1 MAAFVST
8 ETLLSRRLKRVL
20 KGKMG
25 TGICSFS
32 VLGIGIFMSFITGNG
47 IFMYFITGMGF
58 SCLLSLG
65 MGFSCLLSL
74 GMGFLC
80 LLSQGMGFS
89 CLSLVGI
96 GTFMSFIAGNV
107 MILNATGN
115 GKQWENGIS
124 IFSFKIGH

>member
-47 IFMYFITGMGF
+47 IFMSFISGN
-58 SCLLSLG
+58 
-65 MGFSCLLSL
+65 
-74 GMGFLC
+74 
-80 LLSQGMGFS
+80 
-89 CLSLVGI
+89 GI
-96 GTFMSFIAGNV
+96 FMSFISGNWDFHV
-107 MILNATGN
+107 FHR
-115 GKQWENGIS
+115 WECDDFKRHWEWETMGEWDFN
-124 IFSFKIGH
+124 FAFKIGH